1 MRHLLILLALIM
13 QLTALHITVFAQ
25 EKCGTVPYMQQLRNE
40 GKLRQTEEQFEK
52 WMTFKRQSWRS
63 NQQTPNER
71 NKQTQ
76 GEPYQIPVVVHI
88 IHNGEPIGNG
98 TNISDAQILSQ
109 IEVINKDFKRL
120 NTDAVNTPA
129 EFQPVAGSLDVEFI
143 LARRDPNGLPTTGIN
158 RVQGT
163 KTSWTMSDNAIFK
176 SLSYWNSNDYLNI
189 WVVKFSGSTIGYA
202 QFPVSE
208 LEGLENYRDG
218 LAATDGVAIDYLA
231 FGTIDAGPFDLDP
244 KFNKGRT
251 ATHEIG
257 HFFGLRH
264 IWGDANCGTDYVE
277 DTPTQRSS
285 TSNCP
290 SHPQTTI
297 CGTSIVKMFQNYM
310 DYTNDACMNIF
321 TEGQIGRMETILND
335 DAVPRRKSLLTSP
348 GLLDPSCT
356 KIDVALLGVISP
368 GVINCNPQAEFKINI
383 RNVSCSAIASVKT
396 VHSVNGGSSV
406 SNTITFNTPLAINEQ
421 RTITIPGVNFSEGIN
436 AVSLQVTEA
445 DNKPDE
451 DPNNSSLSINITVDQ
466 SQDRIPLRENFNAL
480 NWPIVNPQDG
490 LAWQITATNFGNSA
504 SVQAFNN
511 GAIGHESWLASPVLD
526 FSNTAKASMFFDLS
540 YAWNQTANDRFR
552 ILASTDCGVTYQPL
566 SPPFDKSGSGLS
578 NDISSNPWLPSHPSQ
593 WQQRNFINLNEFA
606 GEKQVRLVFVFTNAT
621 GNNIYLDNIEFF
633 VSDDPNPVD
642 IGSDLY
648 SIYWRSN
655 FDATITFDL
664 PERMPV
670 GIYVVDIMGRE
681 YLNTTAPDILNQT
694 FPIEL
699 NGAATGIYIMKIR
712 IGNQFYTSKFFLSR

>member
-1 MRHLLILLALIM
+1 MRHFLILLVLIM
-13 QLTALHITVFAQ
+13 QLTALHVTVFAQ

-40 GKLRQTEEQFEK
+40 GKLRQTDEQFER
-52 WMTFKRQSWRS
+52 WMAFKRQSWRS
-63 NQQTPNER
+63 NQRIPNER

-76 GEPYQIPVVVHI
+76 GPSYQIPVVVHI
-88 IHNGEPIGNG
+88 IHNGEAIGSG

-129 EFQPVAGSLDVEFI
+129 EFQPLAGNMDIEFI

-163 KTSWTMSDNAIFK
+163 KTSWTMGDNAIFK
-176 SLSYWNSNDYLNI
+176 ALSYWNANDYLNI
-189 WVVKFSGSTIGYA
+189 WVVRFTRSTIGYA

-277 DTPTQRSS
+277 DTPTQRSF

-321 TEGQIGRMETILND
+321 TAGQIGRMELILND

-356 KIDVALLGVISP
+356 KIDVAVLNVASP
-368 GVINCNPQAEFKINI
+368 GIINCNPQAEFKINI
-383 RNVSCSAIASVKT
+383 RNVSCSAIGSIKT
-396 VHSVNGGSSV
+396 VHTIQGGTPVN
-406 SNTITFNTPLAINEQ
+406 NLITFSTPLAINEQ
-421 RTITIPGVNFSEGIN
+421 RIITIPSVSLSEGSNTI
-436 AVSLQVTEA
+436 SLHITEA

-451 DPNNSSLSINITVDQ
+451 DFANSSLSITIAVDK
-466 SQDRIPLRENFNAL
+466 SQDRIPLRENFTAL
-480 NWPIVNPQDG
+480 NWPVVSPQEG
-490 LAWQITATNFGNSA
+490 LAWQITGTNFGNSA
-504 SVQAFNN
+504 SVQAFSN
-511 GAIGHESWLASPVLD
+511 GAIGQESWLASPVLD
-526 FSNTAKASMFFDLS
+526 FSKTSLASMFYDLS
-540 YAWNQTANDRFR
+540 YAWNQSNNDRFR
-552 ILASTDCGVTYQPL
+552 IMASTDCGVTYQPL
-566 SPPFDKSGSGLS
+566 SFDRSGSALS
-578 NDISSNPWLPSHPSQ
+578 NAVSTNPWLPTSPSQ
-593 WQQRNFINLNEFA
+593 WQLRHFLNLNPLA
-606 GEKQVRLVFVFTNAT
+606 GEKEVRLAFVFTNAT
-621 GNNIYLDNIEFF
+621 GNNLYLDNIEFF
-633 VSDDPNPVD
+633 VSDNPNPVD
-642 IGSDLY
+642 IGGDLY
-648 SIYWRSN
+648 SIYWRTN
-655 FDATITFDL
+655 FEATITFDL

-670 GIYVVDIMGRE
+670 GIYVVDVMGRE
-681 YLNTTAPDILNQT
+681 FLNTIAPDILNQT
-694 FPIEL
+694 FPINL
-699 NGAATGIYIMKIR
+699 NQAADGIYIMRIS
-712 IGNQFYTSKFFLSR
+712 IGNQLYSSKFFLSR